1 MQIFVKT
8 LTGKTIYLEIE
19 PSDIIYNLKAKISDK
34 ENVAPDQQLLSLIL
48 AGRQLEDGCTLL
60 DYNVQKETTLYL
72 VLRFRGGDCPAHILS
87 IAETLDDNIAIESL
101 YYPLYTAILIEFF
114 PPRSG
119 YVVSPQW
126 TIPDTMRT
134 VDLAVTIRVEGHLL
148 PKPTLLVEVKSPYR
162 FELKSKRVDAM
173 SQLIDRLDEVGPTN
187 DYIDRM
193 YAMSVIGNRWRACH
207 IPRGSGSR
215 GGQPVRQVAQKN
227 ASWALLKG
235 IFDKLKSLR

>member
-1 MQIFVKT
+1 
-8 LTGKTIYLEIE
+8 
-19 PSDIIYNLKAKISDK
+19 
-34 ENVAPDQQLLSLIL
+34 
-48 AGRQLEDGCTLL
+48 
-60 DYNVQKETTLYL
+60 
-72 VLRFRGGDCPAHILS
+72 
-87 IAETLDDNIAIESL
+87 
-101 YYPLYTAILIEFF
+101 
-114 PPRSG
+114 
-119 YVVSPQW
+119 
-126 TIPDTMRT
+126 MRT

-148 PKPTLLVEVKSPYR
+148 PKPILLVEVKSPYR

-215 GGQPVRQVAQKN
+215 GGQPVRQVAQKSSLRSADVECWN
-227 ASWALLKG
+227 PDITSDASWALLKG